1 MRRSDV
7 SVNNF
12 YDWCNHI
19 RQERPVA
26 NPGAQS
32 KVSDETIIAG
42 IKKLREDMTF
52 PPPRYHQVH
61 AMLRDL
67 NIKVDSQAP
76 SATPIPRGGVSDITY
91 LGFLTFMDISTC

>member
-52 PPPRYHQVH
+52 PPPPGI
-61 AMLRDL
+61 
-67 NIKVDSQAP
+67 IKSTP
-76 SATPIPRGGVSDITY
+76 CYAT
-91 LGFLTFMDISTC
+91 